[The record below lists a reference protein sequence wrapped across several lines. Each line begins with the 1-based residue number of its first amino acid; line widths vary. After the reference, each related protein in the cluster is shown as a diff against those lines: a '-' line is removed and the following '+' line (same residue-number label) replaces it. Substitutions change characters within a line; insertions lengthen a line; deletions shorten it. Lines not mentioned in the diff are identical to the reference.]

1 MTTELK
7 AAAQELAESPHDLQ
21 LYYLIEHNAELRRR
35 HERLRQENDELR
47 HLLIKMRK
55 RVAEV
60 MHYSLD
66 DFK

>member
-1 MTTELK
+1 MTTELL
-7 AAAQELAESPHDLQ
+7 AAAQDLAENPHELQ
-21 LYYLIEHNAELRRR
+21 VYYLVEHNAELRRR
-35 HERLRQENDELR
+35 NERLRKENDELR